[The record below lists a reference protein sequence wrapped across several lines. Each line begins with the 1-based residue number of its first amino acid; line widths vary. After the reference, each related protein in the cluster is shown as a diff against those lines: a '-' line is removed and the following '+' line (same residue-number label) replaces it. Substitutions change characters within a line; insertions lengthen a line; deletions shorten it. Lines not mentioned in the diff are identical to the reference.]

1 MALLTLEWYAILGGG
16 TLTSFSDM
24 SLLMGTQKVAPIA
37 GWNEAASQL
46 EDWAIF
52 CTFFL
57 GDYEFHPSTYKMLL
71 LLVETS
77 GISPRLRSQAL

>member
-1 MALLTLEWYAILGGG
+1 MVGG
-16 TLTSFSDM
+16 TLTSFADM

-52 CTFFL
+52 CKVFL
-57 GDYEFHPSTYKMLL
+57 GVYGFHPATYKMLL
-71 LLVETS
+71 LLEETS
-77 GISPRLRSQAL
+77 GISPRLRLQAR